1 MSSSRPELE
10 AILAE
15 LAIAI
20 GKLADGTAPLADGT
34 APLDELVSAHERALK
49 LLSDAQARFAE
60 LKERADQTA
69 NLLST

>member
-10 AILAE
+10 AILGE
-15 LAIAI
+15 LEKSI
-20 GKLADGTAPLADGT
+20 GKLADGT

>member
-1 MSSSRPELE
+1 MRSSRPELE
-10 AILAE
+10 TILGE
-15 LAIAI
+15 LEKSI
-20 GKLADGTAPLADGT
+20 GKLADGT

>member
-20 GKLADGTAPLADGT
+20 GKLADGT